1 MNTKEHGMSKE
12 QIYKKLD
19 LLKSTNGKITYL
31 NDTLKKE
38 KLLNDKTRD
47 AVYETL
53 IELLVFNGDIS
64 NAKKLLSKTKKGEE
78 AYKVAMVK
86 KGEEYEKKGEINHAI
101 GAFKEAG
108 RFDRIAEAYEKDIPK
123 RKQAFA
129 SLSPLQKVFWTDE
142 KNKLEKTHLGAA
154 EAYEKIGQKE
164 KAAEHYKR
172 LAELSEVLD
181 HRKKAGELYESVG
194 KLKEAAEEYE
204 KSRISWK
211 DATRL
216 YEKIGDLVKAADVCE
231 KHGAVKEAMQ
241 IRKRLEKQNK

>member
-1 MNTKEHGMSKE
+1 MDTKEYGMNKE

-19 LLKSTNGKITYL
+19 LLKSTKGKIQYL
-31 NDTLKKE
+31 NHVLKKE
-38 KLLNDKTRD
+38 KLLNDKTKD

-64 NAKKLLSKTKKGEE
+64 NAKKLLTKTKKGEE
-78 AYKVAMVK
+78 AYKVALVK
-86 KGEEYEKKGEINHAI
+86 KGEEYEKKGEINYAI
-101 GAFKEAG
+101 GTFREAG
-108 RFDRIAEAYEKDIPK
+108 RFDKAAEAYEKEIPK
-123 RKQAFA
+123 VRP
-129 SLSPLQKVFWTDE
+129 PLWGSE
-142 KNKLEKTHLGAA
+142 LRKLEKAHVGAA

-164 KAAEHYKR
+164 KAAEHYKKI
-172 LAELSEVLD
+172 AEITKKLNYNQ
-181 HRKKAGELYESVG
+181 KAGELYESAG

-204 KSRISWK
+204 KSHISWK

-216 YEKIGDLVKAADVCE
+216 YEKIGDLVKAADVYE